1 MSNRLYKD
9 DMNIFEKILS
19 CITFFLD
26 ALYRVLIEYSKI
38 VLLVI
43 IVIVS
48 AEVVARKFVGKS
60 IFWADEVSLFLIIW
74 MAFIAMAIGVEKHLH
89 IAIEMF
95 TNKLPKKAQMILD
108 KIICATTFFFGF
120 VLFVYGIRLVS
131 STMSS
136 TLPATQWPAGL
147 EYLMMP
153 VGGFFIMYFTLIE
166 FFGLQKYRHHDFDLK
181 EDIEARQA
189 AEAAAA
195 EENKTVQEAK

>member
-1 MSNRLYKD
+1 MSHRLYKD
-9 DMNIFEKILS
+9 DMNFFEKVLS

-26 ALYRVLIEYSKI
+26 ALYRVLVEYSKI

-43 IVIVS
+43 IAIVS
-48 AEVVARKFVGKS
+48 AEVVARKFIGKS

-74 MAFIAMAIGVEKHLH
+74 MAFIA

-95 TNKLPKKAQMILD
+95 ANKFPKVVQKILN

-120 VLFVYGIRLVS
+120 ILFVYGIRLVS
-131 STMSS
+131 MTMSS
-136 TLPATQWPAGL
+136 TLPATQWPSGL

-153 VGGFFIMYFTLIE
+153 VGGFFIMYFTIIE

-181 EDIEARQA
+181 EDIEARKIA
-189 AEAAAA
+189 EEAAAA
-195 EENKTVQEAK
+195 EAGNNSVQEAK